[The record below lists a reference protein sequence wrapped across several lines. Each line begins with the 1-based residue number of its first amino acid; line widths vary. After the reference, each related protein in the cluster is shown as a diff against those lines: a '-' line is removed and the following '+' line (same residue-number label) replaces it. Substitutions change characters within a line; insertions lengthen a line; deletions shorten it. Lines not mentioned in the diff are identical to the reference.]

1 MLCSS
6 GVSAGLLLLVAT
18 LSTCLFTPIKAIFTL
33 ISHVTSRT
41 SPSCFKA
48 EADLTDSR
56 KGIGYIW
63 QVQLWDHANVGGVRP
78 VMVRP
83 ACLRSVARRSG
94 RGLQPAAPALA
105 TTPARPAP
113 HSTIHTQSARSC
125 GHRRILTPAVTCHVM
140 CDAVRP
146 DRNCLIRLSQIKD
159 KMTDSWTVTESVR
172 CSSEV
177 KIGNSYL

>member
-1 MLCSS
+1 MLYSS
-6 GVSAGLLLLVAT
+6 GVSVSLLLLVST
-18 LSTCLFTPIKAIFTL
+18 LSTCLVTPIKAIFTL

-48 EADLTDSR
+48 ETDLTDSR
-56 KGIGYIW
+56 KGIDYRYIW

-83 ACLRSVARRSG
+83 VCLRSVARRSG

-125 GHRRILTPAVTCHVM
+125 GHRRILTPVVTCHVM
-140 CDAVRP
+140 CDAVRS
-146 DRNCLIRLSQIKD
+146 DRNYLIRLS
-159 KMTDSWTVTESVR
+159 
-172 CSSEV
+172 
-177 KIGNSYL
+177 